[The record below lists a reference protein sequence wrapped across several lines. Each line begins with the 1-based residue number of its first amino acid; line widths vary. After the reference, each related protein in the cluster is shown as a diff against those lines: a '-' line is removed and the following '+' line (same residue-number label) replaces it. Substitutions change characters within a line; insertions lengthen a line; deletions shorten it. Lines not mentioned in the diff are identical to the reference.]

1 MAEPIQEGILRE
13 IDEELRKEQFSKLW
27 MRYGKILIGVAIVIV
42 SSVAGYKAWQSYDV
56 TNRGQQGER
65 FTATIRLASEGNG
78 DAALDAL
85 TAFQAD
91 ASQGYQ
97 MLAGF
102 QAAALMADG
111 GDGQSAAAAYDKLA
125 NDNSLDIIYRDLAIL
140 LATIQRMNSDGYSAS
155 LTTALASLAA
165 DNNPWRYSARE
176 LIAVLAKQSGDTA
189 KARKLFTALTDDAT
203 TPQGI
208 RLRARELLAGL
219 AE

>member
-13 IDEELRKEQFSKLW
+13 IDEELRKEQFAKLW
-27 MRYGKILIGVAIVIV
+27 MRYGRILIGVAIVIV
-42 SSVAGYKAWQSYDV
+42 SSVAGYQAWQSYDV
-56 TNRGQQGER
+56 ANRGQQGEH
-65 FTATIRLASEGNG
+65 FAATIRLASEDNG
-78 DAALDAL
+78 EVALDAM

-111 GDGQSAAAAYDKLA
+111 GDGQAAAAAYDKLA
-125 NDNSLDIIYRDLAIL
+125 SDNSLDVIYRDLAIL
-140 LATIQRMNSDGYSAS
+140 LGTIQRMNSGGDTAS
-155 LTTALASLAA
+155 LTTALTSLAA

-176 LIAVLAKQSGDTA
+176 LIAVLAEQSGDKA
-189 KARKLFTALTDDAT
+189 KARELFIALNDDAT

-208 RLRARELLAGL
+208 RLRARELLTGL

>member
-13 IDEELRKEQFSKLW
+13 IDEELRQDQFAKLW
-27 MRYGKILIGVAIVIV
+27 KRYGKILIGIAIVII
-42 SSVAGYKAWQSYDV
+42 SSVAGYKAWQNYDV
-56 TNRGQQGER
+56 TDRGQQGER
-65 FTATIRLASEGNG
+65 FAATIRLAGDGNG
-78 DAALDAL
+78 EAALDAL
-85 TAFQAD
+85 TDFQAD

-111 GDGQSAAAAYDKLA
+111 GDGQGAATAYDKLA
-125 NDNSLDIIYRDLAIL
+125 SDKSLDTIYRDLAIL
-140 LATIQRMNSDGYSAS
+140 LGTIQRMNSGGDAAS
-155 LTTALASLAA
+155 STTALASLAA
-165 DNNPWRYSARE
+165 DNNPWRHSARE
-176 LIAVLAKQSGDTA
+176 LIAVLAEQSGDKA
-189 KARKLFTALTDDAT
+189 KARELFTALSDDAT

>member
-1 MAEPIQEGILRE
+1 VAEPIQEGILRE
-13 IDEELRKEQFSKLW
+13 IDEELRKERFSKLW

-65 FTATIRLASEGNG
+65 FAATIRLASEGNG
-78 DAALDAL
+78 EVALDAL

-111 GDGQSAAAAYDKLA
+111 GDGQGAAAAYDKLA
-125 NDNSLDIIYRDLAIL
+125 NDNALDIIYRDLATL
-140 LATIQRMNSDGYSAS
+140 LGTIQLMNNGGDTAL

-176 LIAVLAKQSGDTA
+176 LIAVLAKQSGNEA
-189 KARKLFTALTDDAT
+189 KARELFTALTDDAT

>member
-65 FTATIRLASEGNG
+65 FAAIIRLASEVNG
-78 DAALDAL
+78 EGALDAL

-111 GDGQSAAAAYDKLA
+111 GDGQGAAAAYDKLA

>member
-1 MAEPIQEGILRE
+1 VAEPIQEGILRE
-13 IDEELRKEQFSKLW
+13 IDEELRKEQFAKLW
-27 MRYGKILIGVAIVIV
+27 MRYGKILIGVAIVVV

-56 TNRGQQGER
+56 TYRGQQGER
-65 FTATIRLASEGNG
+65 FSATIRLVGEGNREI
-78 DAALDAL
+78 ALDAL

-111 GDGQSAAAAYDKLA
+111 EDGQDAAAAYDKLA

-140 LATIQRMNSDGYSAS
+140 LGTIQRMNSDGDKAS
-155 LTTALASLAA
+155 LITDLASLAA

-176 LIAVLAKQSGDTA
+176 LIAVLAKQSGDKS
-189 KARKLFTALTDDAT
+189 KARELFTALTDDAT

-208 RLRARELLAGL
+208 RLRAKELLAGL

>member
-13 IDEELRKEQFSKLW
+13 IDEELRKEQFAKLW
-27 MRYGKILIGVAIVIV
+27 MRYGKILIGIAIVVV

-56 TNRGQQGER
+56 THRGQQGER
-65 FTATIRLASEGNG
+65 FSATIRLVGEGNREI
-78 DAALDAL
+78 ALDAL

-111 GDGQSAAAAYDKLA
+111 EDEQGATAAYDKLA

-140 LATIQRMNSDGYSAS
+140 LGTIQRLNSGGDKAS
-155 LTTALASLAA
+155 LITDLASLAA

-176 LIAVLAKQSGDTA
+176 LIAVLAIQSGDKS
-189 KARKLFTALTDDAT
+189 KARELFIALSDDAT
-203 TPQGI
+203 TPRGI
-208 RLRARELLAGL
+208 RLRAKELLTGL

>member
-1 MAEPIQEGILRE
+1 VAEPIQEGILRE
-13 IDEELRKEQFSKLW
+13 IDEELRQDQFTKLW
-27 MRYGKILIGVAIVIV
+27 KRYGKILIGIAIVII

-56 TNRGQQGER
+56 TYRGQQGER
-65 FTATIRLASEGNG
+65 FSATIRLVGEGNREI
-78 DAALDAL
+78 ALDAL

-111 GDGQSAAAAYDKLA
+111 EDGQGAAAAYDKLA

-140 LATIQRMNSDGYSAS
+140 LGTIQRMNSDGDKTS
-155 LTTALASLAA
+155 LITDLESLAA

-176 LIAVLAKQSGDTA
+176 LIAVLAKQSGDKS
-189 KARKLFTALTDDAT
+189 KARELFTALTDDAT

-208 RLRARELLAGL
+208 RLRAKELLAGL

>member
-13 IDEELRKEQFSKLW
+13 IDEDLRKEQFAKLW
-27 MRYGKILIGVAIVIV
+27 MRYGKILIGVAIVVV

-56 TNRGQQGER
+56 TYRGQQGER
-65 FTATIRLASEGNG
+65 FAATIRLAGDGNG
-78 DAALDAL
+78 EAALNAL
-85 TAFQAD
+85 TDFQAD

-111 GDGQSAAAAYDKLA
+111 GDGQGAATAYDKLA
-125 NDNSLDIIYRDLAIL
+125 SDKSLDTIYRDLAIL
-140 LATIQRMNSDGYSAS
+140 LGTIQRMNSGGDAAS
-155 LTTALASLAA
+155 STTALASLVA
-165 DNNPWRYSARE
+165 DNNPWRHSARE
-176 LIAVLAKQSGDTA
+176 LIAVLAEQSGDKA
-189 KARKLFTALTDDAT
+189 KARELFTALSDDAT